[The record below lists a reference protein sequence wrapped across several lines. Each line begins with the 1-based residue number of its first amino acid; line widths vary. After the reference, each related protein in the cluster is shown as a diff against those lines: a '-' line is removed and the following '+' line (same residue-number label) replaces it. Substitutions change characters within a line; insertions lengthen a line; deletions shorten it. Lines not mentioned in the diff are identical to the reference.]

1 MRATGLLLAIVLT
14 APAAAQDRDGEQ
26 DTQIVVTGISLAQT
40 QRQLAECLARHCPPA
55 EDIEATLAHAENQF
69 IAGDYAGARRT
80 LAKGHGR
87 NYKYAKTLPVEVADL
102 DRAYGRLTNLN
113 GFPEIGR
120 FLQIRSLQAL
130 KAGLDD
136 DDGRVLVQRVM
147 LGDEFARA
155 GRERAAEDVYRAVA
169 KRARKTGR
177 FDLQGY
183 AMLREALMY
192 GAIASSW
199 SQYRDAAE
207 HRIRALENTREPE
220 LAPYRSAAKL
230 LRAQLALLKGD
241 HAALDKAIAAI
252 PPQASGKPML
262 VYAPPV
268 AVDRTGTTTAKLS
281 DPEWIDVAFRI
292 AADGTVREVETL
304 RDSGNVGRYW
314 PAAVH
319 KAVAARRYTPQ
330 ATDGAMRIE
339 RFSYVHDSVAAT
351 GTRIPQRLSRGRIS
365 SLDITEDPSRS

>member
-1 MRATGLLLAIVLT
+1 MLALVLA
-14 APAAAQDRDGEQ
+14 APAAAQDHQEEQ
-26 DTQIVVTGISLAQT
+26 DAPIVVTGVSLAQT
-40 QRQLAECLARHCPPA
+40 QKQLADCLARHCPPA

-87 NYKYAKTLPVEVADL
+87 NYRHRKTLPVEVADL
-102 DRAYGRLTNLN
+102 DRAFGRLTNLN
-113 GFPEIGR
+113 GLPDNGWF
-120 FLQIRSLQAL
+120 FQIRSLQAL

-136 DDGRVLVQRVM
+136 NDGRVLVQRLMV
-147 LGDEFARA
+147 GDEFARA
-155 GRERAAEDVYRAVA
+155 GRERAAEDIYRAVA

-177 FDLQGY
+177 FDLLGY

-192 GAIASSW
+192 GAIATSW
-199 SQYRDAAE
+199 PQYLGASER
-207 HRIRALENTREPE
+207 RIRALENSREPE
-220 LAPYRSAAKL
+220 LAPYRSAARL
-230 LRAQLALLKGD
+230 LRAQLALYKGD
-241 HAALDKAIAAI
+241 RAALDKAIAAI
-252 PPQASGKPML
+252 PPQPNGKPML

-268 AVDRTGTTTAKLS
+268 ALERTGTTTAKVS

-304 RDSGNVGRYW
+304 RDSGNVGKYW
-314 PAAVH
+314 TAAVH

-339 RFSYVHDSVAAT
+339 RFSYVHDVAAAT
-351 GTRIPQRLSRGRIS
+351 GTRLPMRLSRGRIS
-365 SLDITEDPSRS
+365 SLDITDDPSRS